1 MISSKFAD
9 VGSHDKKMEVS
20 QVAPVV
26 GDDDEHF
33 DLEINL
39 SAMQNC

>member
-33 DLEINL
+33 YLEPCAPDEN
-39 SAMQNC
+39 